1 MSAASE
7 FGHLSVLYQQS
18 IDQLAIKPQGHYID
32 CTLGGGGH
40 SAGILTLLG
49 EGGVLYGFD
58 KDQDALA
65 AASERLDQVRS
76 LATYRLIHRD
86 FGNIA
91 EACQENQIPKVHGIL
106 ADLGVSSWQLD
117 QADRGFSYSHD
128 GPLDMRMNQ
137 TAGETAADLVNQAS
151 EQELT
156 RILFEYGEER
166 YARRISQAI
175 IQHRANQPF
184 STTSELAAVVKQAM
198 PGHGLKEAQHPAKRT
213 FQAIRIAVN
222 GELSALEHLLASI
235 PDLLAPGGRA
245 CIITFHSLED
255 RLVKDAF
262 RKWENPCTCPREFP
276 VCICGKQSIGRVI
289 TRKPII
295 ADDQEMKLNPRARSA
310 KLRVFETYP
319 SNPTDSKPV

>member
-1 MSAASE
+1 MSAASD

-18 IDQLAIKPQGHYID
+18 IDQLAVQPQGRYID

-40 SAGILTLLG
+40 SAGILALLG
-49 EGGVLYGFD
+49 EGGVLYGLD

-65 AASERLDQVRS
+65 AASERLDQVNS
-76 LATYRLIHRD
+76 PATYQLIHRD
-86 FGNIA
+86 FSEIA
-91 EACQENQIPKVHGIL
+91 EACQDNQIPKVQGIL

-117 QADRGFSYSHD
+117 QAERGFSYSHD

-137 TAGETAADLVNQAS
+137 TAGDTAADLVNRAS

-156 RILFEYGEER
+156 RILTEYGEER

-175 IQHRANQPF
+175 IRHRATQPF
-184 STTSELAAVVKQAM
+184 ATTGELAAIVRQAM
-198 PGHGLKEAQHPAKRT
+198 PGQGLKEAQHPAKRT

-222 GELSALEHLLASI
+222 GELSALEHLLAAL
-235 PDLLAPGGRA
+235 PAVLAPGGRA

-262 RKWENPCTCPREFP
+262 RRWENPCTCPREFP
-276 VCICGKQSIGRVI
+276 VCICGKKPFGRVI
-289 TRKPII
+289 TRRPII
-295 ADDQEMKLNPRARSA
+295 ADDQEMKVNPRARSA
-310 KLRVFETYP
+310 KLRVFETL
-319 SNPTDSKPV
+319 NPDHA

>member
-7 FGHLSVLYQQS
+7 FGHLSVLFRQS
-18 IDQLAIKPQGHYID
+18 IEQLAITPQGSYID

-40 SAGILTLLG
+40 SAGILAQLG
-49 EGGVLYGFD
+49 EGGILYGFD

-65 AASERLDQVRS
+65 AAGQRLDQVS
-76 LATYRLIHRD
+76 SPASYRLIHCD
-86 FGNIA
+86 FGDIA
-91 EACQENQIPKVHGIL
+91 QAVEENKIPKVQGIL

-117 QADRGFSYSHD
+117 QAERGFSYSQD

-137 TAGETAADLVNQAS
+137 SAGKTAADLVNKAS
-151 EQELT
+151 EEELT

-166 YARRISQAI
+166 YARRISQSI
-175 IQHRANQPF
+175 IRHRAEQPF
-184 STTSELAAVVKQAM
+184 KTTSELAAVVRRAM
-198 PGHGLKEAQHPAKRT
+198 PASGLKEAQHPAKRT

-222 GELSALEHLLASI
+222 GELSALEHLLAAI
-235 PDLLAPGGRA
+235 PNLLAPGGRA

-276 VCICGKQSIGRVI
+276 VCICGKKPLGRVI
-289 TRKPII
+289 TRRPIV
-295 ADDQEMKLNPRARSA
+295 ADEQEMKENPRARSA
-310 KLRVFETYP
+310 KLRVFEAL
-319 SNPTDSKPV
+319 NPDSRPE